1 MPANYTHWFI
11 RARLKTRQLL
21 LLVAMEEEGNIHRA
35 AQVLNMTQP
44 AASKLLKNLEDVLG
58 VQLFDRLPRGMRPTW
73 YGESMIRHARMVLA
87 NLSQAYDEVEA
98 LKAGRFGQVSV
109 GAITAPG
116 MTLLPPAIAVVK
128 QEHPSLRVSLQIE
141 TSDVLM
147 ERLHQGKLDMVVG
160 RLFEQHDKSAIRY
173 EVLAEEP
180 VSAIARPGHPLG
192 SVPRLGLRDL
202 VSAGWIVPPAGSVLR
217 HRFELMFQQEG
228 LAAPSNLI
236 ETTALLFVTKMLEQ
250 SDLLG
255 VVATDVARY
264 YAEHGMVALLPI
276 QLPCKMDAFGLITRT
291 DRLLSPAAKVM
302 LRALK
307 NTALIV
313 YGSELEPA
321 LGSVERAERTHEPM
335 DEPISK

>member
-1 MPANYTHWFI
+1 
-11 RARLKTRQLL
+11 
-21 LLVAMEEEGNIHRA
+21 ME
-35 AQVLNMTQP
+35 
-44 AASKLLKNLEDVLG
+44 
-58 VQLFDRLPRGMRPTW
+58 
-73 YGESMIRHARMVLA
+73 LA
-87 NLSQAYDEVEA
+87 
-98 LKAGRFGQVSV
+98 
-109 GAITAPG
+109 TAPKR
-116 MTLLPPAIAVVK
+116 AIAVVK